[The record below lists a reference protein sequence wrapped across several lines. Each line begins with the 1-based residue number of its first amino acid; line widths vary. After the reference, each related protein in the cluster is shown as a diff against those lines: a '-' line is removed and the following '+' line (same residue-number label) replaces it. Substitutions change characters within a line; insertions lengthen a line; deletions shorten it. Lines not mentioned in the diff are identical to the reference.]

1 MSRDETRF
9 SIAAYAVIT
18 GADGAVLMTRR
29 REGNEWVLPGG
40 SVEDAEAPWDAVA
53 REVSEETGLQIDEP
67 RLVGVYVKPRERDM
81 VFLFRAA
88 AAGGR
93 LRESDE
99 RDRVVFIDPRQL
111 PEDTS
116 ARDVERVEDALAE
129 GDSPILSVQHSH
141 HDEPPPGTR

>member
-1 MSRDETRF
+1 MSRDEARF
-9 SIAAYAVIT
+9 SLAAYAVIT

-40 SVEDAEAPWDAVA
+40 SVEVAETPWDAVA

-67 RLVGVYVKPRERDM
+67 RLVGV

-99 RDRVVFIDPRQL
+99 RDRVVFIDPRHL
-111 PEDTS
+111 PQDTS
-116 ARDVERVEDALAE
+116 ARDVERVKDALAE
-129 GDSPILSVQHSH
+129 GEFPILSVQHSH
-141 HDEPPPGTR
+141 HEEPPPGTR